1 MAGGEVSKVSK
12 PQLRGLLAG
21 QIKKNIL
28 FAAGV
33 ATLAAVIQK
42 VFVNDAKKNQYA
54 AFYKTYDIEKSFNQ
68 IRNKGLFDSCEPD
81 KK

>member
-54 AFYKTYDIEKSFNQ
+54 AFYK
-68 IRNKGLFDSCEPD
+68 
-81 KK
+81 